1 VGTLTTVLTLIVAAI
16 AIIGAAAAVVVFVR
30 GSYGAARIN
39 ALREDNT
46 DLRARV
52 DDSDKELL
60 KCKGREEALEARV
73 IALERENE
81 FLNGMVTKA
90 ADVESLR
97 RRQDEY
103 YQELTAMLERILIA
117 LEAGSSGQQH

>member
-1 VGTLTTVLTLIVAAI
+1 MGTLTTVLGVIT
-16 AIIGAAAAVVVFVR
+16 AIIVIVGAVAGVVVFVR
-30 GSYGAARIN
+30 GSYGAARMN

-52 DDSDKELL
+52 DDGDKELL
-60 KCKGREEALEARV
+60 RLKGKEAALEARV
-73 IALERENE
+73 EALERENE

-103 YQELTAMLERILIA
+103 YQELMAVLERVLIA
-117 LEAGSSGQQH
+117 LEATK

>member
-1 VGTLTTVLTLIVAAI
+1 MGTLTAVLGAIAAI
-16 AIIGAAAAVVVFVR
+16 IVITGAVVAVVVFVR

-52 DDSDKELL
+52 DDSDKALL
-60 KCKGREEALEARV
+60 KCKAREETLEAR
-73 IALERENE
+73 IEALERENE

-90 ADVESLR
+90 ADVDALR

-103 YQELTAMLERILIA
+103 YQEVMAMLERILIA
-117 LEAGSSGQQH
+117 LEAHTP